1 VGTVVS
7 IQLLSRGIDTL
18 YWSTACGIDAER
30 FAALRAAR
38 DRAGEHVDPAR
49 EIGGYALTVE
59 PHGAGRYPVLVTCA
73 EFSVQLTDSEHI
85 PTAFVQLRSEF
96 LHSAEGPEAAFAQSM
111 KVVASLCGRDVSEP
125 HASRLDVYADW
136 AGWVLRDEDRRGLVT
151 HAKLYPVLRAGT
163 DDYETIRVGTSPMVL
178 RLYRKDIELRTKP
191 GFADV
196 FWGGYAG
203 PVVRVEAQALTE
215 KLRELG
221 IVTVA
226 DALASYGDLWA
237 YATRQFCEL
246 RAVGAG
252 DREAWPLREEWRAV
266 QSLGVDVFPRSGL
279 VPFVQAARDKKRV
292 ARVLLGALKTYAA
305 MEGVEEPLRALARL
319 RAEYPGFVT
328 DDRQSFVDAVRV
340 RRARLAKAVREA
352 EPVA

>member
-1 VGTVVS
+1 
-7 IQLLSRGIDTL
+7 
-18 YWSTACGIDAER
+18 
-30 FAALRAAR
+30 
-38 DRAGEHVDPAR
+38 
-49 EIGGYALTVE
+49 
-59 PHGAGRYPVLVTCA
+59 
-73 EFSVQLTDSEHI
+73 
-85 PTAFVQLRSEF
+85 
-96 LHSAEGPEAAFAQSM
+96 M
-111 KVVASLCGRDVSEP
+111 KVVASLCGREVAEP

-163 DDYETIRVGTSPMVL
+163 DEYETIRVGTSPMVL

-221 IVTVA
+221 IITVA
-226 DALASYGDLWA
+226 DAFASYGDLWA
-237 YATRQFCEL
+237 YATTQFSEL

-252 DREAWPLREEWRAV
+252 DRGEWPLREEWCAV

-328 DDRQSFVDAVRV
+328 DDRQGFAEAVRV
-340 RRARLAKAVREA
+340 RRARLSKAVREG
-352 EPVA
+352 ELVS